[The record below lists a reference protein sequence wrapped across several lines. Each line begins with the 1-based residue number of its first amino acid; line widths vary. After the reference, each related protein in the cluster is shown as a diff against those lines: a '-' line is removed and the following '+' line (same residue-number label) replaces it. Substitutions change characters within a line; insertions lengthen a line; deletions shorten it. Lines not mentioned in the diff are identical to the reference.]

1 MQAVATIE
9 WRVFAFLIWR
19 FKSNLCKVLPMKIVA
34 SIKSLSTALLAA
46 LLIVGCANKAAQP
59 EKAEANAPA
68 PVAAAPAPVKE
79 TKKDDRDK
87 NTTKVTGLNGQEG
100 EIIGTPAPN
109 SKFRSLQIGMSARQA
124 SDIAGQPNDS
134 GSYITGKAWIPF
146 YYGNDRYR
154 FEYAYKGSGRLI
166 FAGSSAWGGWGSTQG
181 RLIKI
186 IHDKNDSG
194 YR

>member
-1 MQAVATIE
+1 
-9 WRVFAFLIWR
+9 
-19 FKSNLCKVLPMKIVA
+19 MKIFA
-34 SIKSLSTALLAA
+34 SIKSISTALLAA

-59 EKAEANAPA
+59 EKAESIAPA
-68 PVAAAPAPVKE
+68 TAAAAPAPAKE
-79 TKKDDRDK
+79 AKKDDNDK
-87 NTTKVTGLNGQEG
+87 NTAKVIGINGQEG
-100 EIIGTPAPN
+100 EVIGTPSPT
-109 SKFRSLQIGMSARQA
+109 SKFKSLQIGMSARQA

-146 YYGNDRYR
+146 YFGNDRYR
-154 FEYAYKGSGRLI
+154 FEYAYKGNGRLI